1 LLFLE
6 SKLFSYYL
14 FKKKI
19 VIDESVEENPPTQ
32 TFTPI
37 EYAKFL
43 NRNEIV
49 HLFEQKMSG
58 PNLEQRWLEV
68 VKTGDEER
76 IDNFRRKIRNHPEIT
91 ELASFFFFKIVYFIQ
106 FLVIFY
112 CLL

>member
-1 LLFLE
+1 MRDKLFLSE
-6 SKLFSYYL
+6 IIIL
-14 FKKKI
+14 KKI
-19 VIDESVEENPPTQ
+19 VIDESLEENPPTQ
-32 TFTPI
+32 IFTPV

-43 NRNEIV
+43 YRNEIV

-91 ELASFFFFKIVYFIQ
+91 ELASFFSS
-106 FLVIFY
+106 
-112 CLL
+112 